1 MKGIATRWMTLDLRQ
16 FRFAGVA
23 MMAAAFVVPLLA
35 GVFPEAWCPLRAA
48 TGVPCC
54 LCGMTTS
61 VTATMHG
68 DLGTAI
74 AANPFGV
81 VAVATAVGLL
91 FVRNRRQIRVPVAAL
106 VLAAAVSWVWQLGRY
121 GFL

>member
-1 MKGIATRWMTLDLRQ
+1 MSIDTRSLRLG
-16 FRFAGVA
+16 GVL
-23 MMAAAFVVPLLA
+23 MMAVGLVVPLFA
-35 GVFPEAWCPLRAA
+35 GAFPEAWCLLRAT

-68 DLGTAI
+68 DFAAAV
-74 AANPFGV
+74 AANPFGIL
-81 VAVATAVGLL
+81 AVATAVAPL
-91 FVRNRRQIRVPVAAL
+91 FVRNRPQLRVPVAVL
-106 VLAAAVSWVWQLGRY
+106 VLAGALSWVWQLGRY